1 VHTGRCGELIKF
13 VTKIITPLGDRGM
26 NTVVMEMEQR
36 KKIHPHKFTLWI
48 GIGSILMM
56 FAGLTSAYIVKRN
69 QANWVTFELPLA
81 FWYSTAAI
89 VLSSVTLYLAGRSF
103 KEREMQRYQSLMTAT
118 IILGVLFVVL
128 QVIGFKQLWSIGI
141 TLQKNVSF
149 SFLYVIVGLH
159 GAHVIGG
166 IIALL
171 VLFAKAFS
179 NKTRNYTTVPVE
191 VTSTYWHF
199 VDILWIYLLFFLIM
213 IR

>member
-1 VHTGRCGELIKF
+1 
-13 VTKIITPLGDRGM
+13 M
-26 NTVVMEMEQR
+26 STVVMEQR
-36 KKIHPHKFTLWI
+36 KKIHPHKFTLWV

-69 QANWVTFELPLA
+69 QVNWKTFELPLA

-89 VLSSVTLYLAGRSF
+89 VLSSITLYLAGRSF
-103 KEREMQRYQSLMTAT
+103 KEREMQKYRSLMMAT
-118 IILGVLFVVL
+118 IILGVLFIAMQIL
-128 QVIGFKQLWSIGI
+128 GFNQLVKQGVGLGKTVSVDFLW
-141 TLQKNVSF
+141 
-149 SFLYVIVGLH
+149 VIVGLH
-159 GAHVIGG
+159 AAHVIGG

-171 VLFAKAFS
+171 VLFSKAFS